1 MSSFERVERV
11 FGSMLRC
18 DESGLSH
25 ALPGHISIMLKLG
38 GAPPIVHLIRQKD
51 RQMQMRSKAYEHF
64 ISICRSFRDLVSPH
78 DQGVRTP
85 TSPAL
90 VYAATVLSLLLAILE
105 IDLHRADLHLMGL
118 MSDGDQVDPI
128 FLSLVGL

>member
-1 MSSFERVERV
+1 
-11 FGSMLRC
+11 MLHC

-25 ALPGHISIMLKLG
+25 PLPLRTSIVLNYCR
-38 GAPPIVHLIRQKD
+38 APPIVHFLRQKG
-51 RQMQMRSKAYEHF
+51 REMQMRSKAYEHF

-78 DQGVRTP
+78 DQSVPTR

-90 VYAATVLSLLLAILE
+90 VYAATLLSLLLAILE
-105 IDLHRADLHLMGL
+105 VELHRADLHLMGL

-128 FLSLVGL
+128 FLSLLSP

>member
-1 MSSFERVERV
+1 
-11 FGSMLRC
+11 MLRC
-18 DESGLSH
+18 DESGPSH
-25 ALPGHISIMLKLG
+25 ALPGRISIMLNLC
-38 GAPPIVHLIRQKD
+38 GAPPTVHLIRQKD

-78 DQGVRTP
+78 DQSVRTP

-90 VYAATVLSLLLAILE
+90 LYVATVLSLLLAILE
-105 IDLHRADLHLMGL
+105 VHLHRADLHLMGL

-128 FLSLVGL
+128 FLSLAGP